1 MKRNIKTQVIAS
13 NEKEIL
19 PVGGSTV
26 WTGALSDAFLTPLK
40 MTATQYLAFKVK
52 QFKQD
57 KALLN
62 FNAEI
67 TVKLSNCKTYWACSI
82 AVTNLIK

>member
-1 MKRNIKTQVIAS
+1 MKRNIKNQVIAVNPKS
-13 NEKEIL
+13 KL
-19 PVGGSTV
+19 TTCGR
-26 WTGALSDAFLTPLK
+26 LSDENFNLVK
-40 MTATQYLAFKVK
+40 MTAKQYLNFKVK

-67 TVKLSNCKTYWACSI
+67 TVKLSNCKTYWAGSV